1 MCEFIV
7 KGKREDTGEWIEGY
21 LSISPFTNWPF
32 IHQVNG
38 NGIGYKVIPETVGQ
52 FTGYTDKNG
61 KKIFEGDIVRH
72 GFGKYTS
79 YTHVVEWVDESC
91 GFEPFSDSR
100 ENCGHCGGGVNPDIE
115 DCYVIGNIYDNPELL
130 EG

>member
-1 MCEFIV
+1 MREILF
-7 KGKREDTGEWIEGY
+7 KGKRTDNGEWVEGY
-21 LSISPFTNWPF
+21 LINFWGEYC
-32 IHQVNG
+32 IVNTDSRD
-38 NGIGYKVIPETVGQ
+38 ICFKVDPETVGQ

-115 DCYVIGNIYDNPELL
+115 DCYVIGNAHDNPELL